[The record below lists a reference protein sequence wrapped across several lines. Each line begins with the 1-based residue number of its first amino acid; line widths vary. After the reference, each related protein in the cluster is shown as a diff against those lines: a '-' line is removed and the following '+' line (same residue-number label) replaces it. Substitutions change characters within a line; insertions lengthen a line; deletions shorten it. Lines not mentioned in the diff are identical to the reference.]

1 MFKGAAA
8 WLGGTLVGGAKKNPS
23 TQSLTALEEP
33 AALDQALRAMALL
46 MNDDVVGA
54 EAALEGGHSSFHKLA
69 QGVVAFLRAS
79 LGFESEIM
87 REASERLADAEAS
100 ADRDRR
106 RAQKE
111 NHRHS
116 SYPPGTEFALC
127 HAEAQ
132 LMSAVVGVL
141 SESVVDAMR
150 AFYKLRRA
158 YQMLEE
164 IQTTSPHQPGM
175 KEDGEKTSDDMSAD
189 AASRKSASSDLVGD
203 QQKLRRAS
211 IVDSINM
218 DTMQPMDVFI
228 HSGSNMCFGLLLV
241 ILSLIPPSFGRL
253 LSIIGFRGDRE
264 KGLSML
270 WVASKAD
277 NVHGAIATL
286 ALLNFYGNA
295 IQFCDILPEEDA
307 TSRVGYPTQRCHDVL
322 AIMRQRYPESALWLL
337 EEARME
343 AVNGHL
349 NAAINLLNVPT
360 SPQMKQVEALMVFE
374 KAINCM
380 FLHKYQDVA
389 DSFLKLTELNSW
401 SHALYHYFAAVSY
414 VELYRE
420 NCEKNPDKA
429 RIYGKKAESL
439 LEATPTFMGKKRF
452 MAQSLPLEVFAD
464 RKIKKWQTR
473 AKQRGVPLVDGVG
486 VSPMEEMMYFWNG
499 YKRMGNDDFAKSLT
513 ALDWRKDHLRD
524 DAIDERAIH
533 SLLTSVVLRNMG
545 ELEGAREHLQEVLSI
560 DKFLLKGGLKD
571 DWTAPT
577 AHYEW
582 AVVIWRESGPKEA
595 ADCKLW
601 LQKAARWEAYELDTR
616 VGLRVTTALD
626 TVNKYT
632 EA

>member
-189 AASRKSASSDLVGD
+189 AASRKLNQHGYYAANGC
-203 QQKLRRAS
+203 
-211 IVDSINM
+211 
-218 DTMQPMDVFI
+218 I
-228 HSGSNMCFGLLLV
+228 HSF
-241 ILSLIPPSFGRL
+241 
-253 LSIIGFRGDRE
+253 
-264 KGLSML
+264 
-270 WVASKAD
+270 WVK
-277 NVHGAIATL
+277 
-286 ALLNFYGNA
+286 Y
-295 IQFCDILPEEDA
+295 
-307 TSRVGYPTQRCHDVL
+307 VL
-322 AIMRQRYPESALWLL
+322 
-337 EEARME
+337 
-343 AVNGHL
+343 
-349 NAAINLLNVPT
+349 
-360 SPQMKQVEALMVFE
+360 
-374 KAINCM
+374 
-380 FLHKYQDVA
+380 
-389 DSFLKLTELNSW
+389 
-401 SHALYHYFAAVSY
+401 
-414 VELYRE
+414 
-420 NCEKNPDKA
+420 
-429 RIYGKKAESL
+429 
-439 LEATPTFMGKKRF
+439 
-452 MAQSLPLEVFAD
+452 
-464 RKIKKWQTR
+464 
-473 AKQRGVPLVDGVG
+473 
-486 VSPMEEMMYFWNG
+486 
-499 YKRMGNDDFAKSLT
+499 
-513 ALDWRKDHLRD
+513 
-524 DAIDERAIH
+524 
-533 SLLTSVVLRNMG
+533 
-545 ELEGAREHLQEVLSI
+545 
-560 DKFLLKGGLKD
+560 
-571 DWTAPT
+571 
-577 AHYEW
+577 W
-582 AVVIWRESGPKEA
+582 AVIGDFEPYS
-595 ADCKLW
+595 
-601 LQKAARWEAYELDTR
+601 T
-616 VGLRVTTALD
+616 
-626 TVNKYT
+626 
-632 EA
+632 